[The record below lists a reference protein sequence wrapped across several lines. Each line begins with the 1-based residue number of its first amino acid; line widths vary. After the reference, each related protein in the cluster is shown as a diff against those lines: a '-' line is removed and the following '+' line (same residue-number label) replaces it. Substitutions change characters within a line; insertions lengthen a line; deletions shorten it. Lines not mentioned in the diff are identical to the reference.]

1 MIPQTRL
8 MESQI
13 FDWYSS
19 LPLMFY
25 FGTPQGYVAGF
36 ATDAMVYVLRH
47 RYISFCELVSR
58 PFVRLCVDRLVKEI
72 DSSLH
77 TTITSYASQVSTPG
91 YLVWCSSGDERF
103 SNSYSSRQSATPGTG
118 GSDSPYCEKFNSAGD
133 LERWSKAWYIEH
145 VSNPNLGLCLGLKS
159 PSSTENLRNIRGAFQ
174 KTTDL

>member
-1 MIPQTRL
+1 

-25 FGTPQGYVAGF
+25 FDTPQGYVAGF

-58 PFVRLCVDRLVKEI
+58 PFVRLCVDRLVEEI

-77 TTITSYASQVSTPG
+77 TTITSYASQWSRHQGTWYGVRAATSGSLILTAVDRAQRQAREDQIPRIVKSLTLPEIWRDG
-91 YLVWCSSGDERF
+91 VRHGVRSLREYFNEPNGGCSNMKQVLGAVVLE
-103 SNSYSSRQSATPGTG
+103 
-118 GSDSPYCEKFNSAGD
+118 SPLD
-133 LERWSKAWYIEH
+133 
-145 VSNPNLGLCLGLKS
+145 
-159 PSSTENLRNIRGAFQ
+159 
-174 KTTDL
+174 